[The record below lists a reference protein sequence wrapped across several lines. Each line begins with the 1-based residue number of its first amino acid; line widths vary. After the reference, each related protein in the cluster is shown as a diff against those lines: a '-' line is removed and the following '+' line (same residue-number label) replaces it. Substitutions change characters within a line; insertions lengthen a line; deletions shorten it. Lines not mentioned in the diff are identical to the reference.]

1 MYDYLVKVVF
11 CYSDAVIFWQSV
23 GENILTVPS
32 ASLLLGKRFLELR
45 ADNENALQ
53 DNGKQSTEILTG
65 C

>member
-11 CYSDAVIFWQSV
+11 CYSDVIFWQSV

-32 ASLLLGKRFLELR
+32 ASLLLGKCFLELG

-53 DNGKQSTEILTG
+53 DNGKQSTEMLTG